1 MCKRSTKESILA
13 RFGVVFVKLRGC
25 ANQNGLIRALFFNH
39 LMDSQKGQ
47 HQIQKHLLIFF
58 ISCQDLEK

>member
-1 MCKRSTKESILA
+1 MCKRSTKESNLA

-39 LMDSQKGQ
+39 LMDS
-47 HQIQKHLLIFF
+47 
-58 ISCQDLEK
+58 